1 MNSKQRSN
9 ARYERRKAKRKA
21 KKYLKQLAC
30 SFDSMFLYK
39 EWIRAILACQK
50 NVSYKA
56 SVQEYLRHPLVNIN
70 RNITDIKNGKNP
82 FKVNLCRIVI
92 RERGKERHIE
102 PIIFEKRVGEHV
114 FCDTIYLIYFMGLLI
129 YDNGASLKGR
139 GTDFARK
146 RVLRHLEKAVREY
159 GTDFYVWQFDF
170 KSFFDS
176 IKYYVCEQILRA
188 NFQDE
193 RIVDFSIDS
202 ITEYSKGNIEIAIKA
217 NADNIDALKEK
228 FESGN
233 GEGICLGS
241 QNSQITALIVPNELD
256 HFIKDLKRM
265 KYYCRYMDDG
275 IVIFNDKK
283 YLEELWKECEVVCEK
298 LGLRF
303 NSKKT
308 KIVKITKGFTF
319 LKTKYQVTKDGKI
332 LRRPHRSGIV
342 RNRRKL
348 NRYYRLVKEGKMT
361 LEDVYNSF
369 QSYFSH
375 TKKIGKSFKT
385 RKEMLKQY
393 RRLFGDYRLD
403 ELRKML

>member
-1 MNSKQRSN
+1 MTSE
-9 ARYERRKAKRKA
+9 ERRNGRFERRTAERAVKDHQ
-21 KKYLKQLAC
+21 KQLMCA
-30 SFDSMFLYK
+30 FEKMFSYS
-39 EWIRAILACQK
+39 EWIQAILTCQK
-50 NVSYKA
+50 NVGYKA

-70 RNITDIKNGKNP
+70 RNINDIKNGKKP
-82 FKVNLCRIVI
+82 FKVNLCRISI
-92 RERGKERHIE
+92 KERGKERHIE
-102 PIIFEKRVGEHV
+102 PIFFEKRVGEHV
-114 FCDTIYLIYFMGLLI
+114 FCDLIYLVYFIDSLI

-139 GTDFARK
+139 GTDFARE
-146 RVLRHLEKAVREY
+146 RVLCHLEKAKREY
-159 GTDFYVWQFDF
+159 GTEFYVWQFDF
-170 KSFFDS
+170 KSFFDK
-176 IKYYVCEQILRA
+176 IKYRVCEQILKA
-188 NFQDE
+188 HFQDE

-202 ITEYSKGNIEIAIKA
+202 ITEYSKGNIEIAIKT
-217 NADNIDALKEK
+217 NSDNVDALREK
-228 FESGN
+228 FENGD

-256 HFIKDLKRM
+256 HFIKDLKRI

-275 IVIFNDKK
+275 IIFHNDKEFLK
-283 YLEELWKECEVVCEK
+283 ELWKECEIICEK
-298 LGLRF
+298 LGLTF
-303 NSKKT
+303 NPKKT

-319 LKTKYQVTKDGKI
+319 LKTNYQVTKDGKI

-348 NRYYRLVKEGKMT
+348 NRYYNLVKQGKMT

-369 QSYFSH
+369 QSYFNH